1 MLFRS
6 LQCEGAGAS
15 PASQLFV
22 QTIRNSKSDCY
33 SLSEGSVSEVPIT
46 LFFPPVL
53 KILWICSFLIFSGYL
68 FKDLWCTTFRLPC
81 GVPSQAAYS
90 FQIQFF
96 FCPVKISH

>member
-1 MLFRS
+1 MKEQVPLLPPSSLFKPS
-6 LQCEGAGAS
+6 EIPNQS
-15 PASQLFV
+15 
-22 QTIRNSKSDCY
+22 NCY

-81 GVPSQAAYS
+81 GVPSQAVYS

-96 FCPVKISH
+96 FFALLK